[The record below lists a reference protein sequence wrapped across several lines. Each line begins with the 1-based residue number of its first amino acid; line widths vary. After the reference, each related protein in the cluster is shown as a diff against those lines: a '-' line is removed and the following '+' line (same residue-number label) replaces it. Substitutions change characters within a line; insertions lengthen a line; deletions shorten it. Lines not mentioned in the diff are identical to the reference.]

1 MRGKGNTLR
10 IRGGLAPSSMQLR
23 SRCYIDGR
31 VVSELLGVE
40 LRPGYAGRW
49 LADELVGD
57 QQNHNR
63 NYAFAP
69 PVAFSR

>member
-1 MRGKGNTLR
+1 MRGKGSTLR
-10 IRGGLAPSSMQLR
+10 NRGGLAPSSMQLR

-31 VVSELLGVE
+31 VVRESLGVE
-40 LRPGYAGRW
+40 LQLGYVGRW

-57 QQNHNR
+57 RQNHNR